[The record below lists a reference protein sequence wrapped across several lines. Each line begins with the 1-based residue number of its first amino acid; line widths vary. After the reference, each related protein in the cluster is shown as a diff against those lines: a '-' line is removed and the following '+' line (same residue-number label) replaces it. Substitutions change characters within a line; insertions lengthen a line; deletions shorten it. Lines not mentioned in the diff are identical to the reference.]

1 MRKVMMVLATAVALT
16 GGLSASSAAY
26 AGGSRNDA
34 DSSGGYPVGPM
45 GQIFGGVN
53 PVDHP
58 AIFDRPRGA
67 YGYNAYGYVGVPH
80 ARTHARSHGYERR

>member
-1 MRKVMMVLATAVALT
+1 MLNKTRMAVAAVLVL
-16 GGLSASSAAY
+16 GGASAAH

-53 PVDHP
+53 PALHP
-58 AIFDRPRGA
+58 DIFGGA
-67 YGYNAYGYVGVPH
+67 QNAYGYVGVPH
-80 ARTHARSHGYERR
+80 ARPHKRVYYR

>member
-1 MRKVMMVLATAVALT
+1 MRNVMMVLATAVALT
-16 GGLSASSAAY
+16 GVLSVSSAAY

-53 PVDHP
+53 PALHP
-58 AIFDRPRGA
+58 FIFGPAGKRYYH
-67 YGYNAYGYVGVPH
+67 YGNGENAYGS
-80 ARTHARSHGYERR
+80 RGYERR